1 MTVALDALLVE
12 HPGLV
17 RGILVGALFVVLLL
31 GQSLR
36 PRREAATGWL
46 RSVRNVAMTAISAGV
61 VYLLLPVTTVALAF
75 LVEHQGWGLFN
86 TLDSPIWLELILSV
100 VVLDLAIYWQHRW
113 FHEFRAL
120 WPIHRVHHSDTAFDV
135 SLGLRFHPAEIL
147 LSLGYKM
154 LLIALLGIAPLA
166 IVAYEMSLAA
176 FALLTH
182 SNIALSARWDS
193 WLRIVFVTPDW
204 HRVHHSVHRDETDSN
219 YGNILGIWDH
229 LFGSYTAQPRD
240 GHAEMQIGLVAFRD
254 PSAQTLPALLLHPV
268 QRESNTTSTS

>member
-1 MTVALDALLVE
+1 MKGLLDSMLVD

-17 RGILVGALFVVLLL
+17 RGAVVGFLFVALLIV
-31 GQSLR
+31 QRWR
-36 PRREAATGWL
+36 PRRGTETGWL
-46 RSVRNVAMTAISAGV
+46 RLVRNMAMTAISAGV

-75 LVEHQGWGLFN
+75 VVEQYGWGLFN
-86 TLDSPIWLELILSV
+86 RLGWSLVPEIIISV
-100 VVLDLAIYWQHRW
+100 VMLDLAIYWQHRW
-113 FHEFRAL
+113 FHAIPAL

-154 LLIALLGIAPLA
+154 LLITLLGIAPLA
-166 IVAYEMSLAA
+166 IVIYEVLLAA

-182 SNIALSARWDS
+182 SNIALSGRWDG
-193 WLRIVFVTPDW
+193 WLRTLFITPDW

-229 LFGSYTAQPRD
+229 LFGSYVAQPRD
-240 GHAEMQIGLVAFRD
+240 GHVDMQIGLVNFRN
-254 PSAQTLPALLLHPV
+254 PAAQTVPALLLQPLR
-268 QRESNTTSTS
+268 RESTSPSTP